1 MNTAIYFIL
10 MLSAIIL
17 IHELGHFLMARLFN
31 VYVYE
36 FALGMGPRVL
46 QWKGKETIYSLRLLP
61 IGGMVAM
68 AGDEQKE
75 DDFEIP
81 SNRLLGAI
89 AGWKKIFIFLAGPLM
104 NFILAWVIFVGIYA
118 NLGYVFDPPPA
129 VINGVIEDSP
139 AEKAGFEFGDQILKI
154 SFADGTSIEPKDFY
168 EIIQYTQLHTD
179 ETVYTIKRN
188 EEELEITVLP
198 AYNAAEDR
206 YLVGMLLPESNKRAI
221 NFVGA
226 IQEGSKD
233 FIASTTAMV
242 KVLQTMLKGIG
253 LNNLS
258 GPVGIYTMTEQ
269 QISYGII
276 SFLSLVALLSVNVG
290 FMNLLPVPMFDGGRV
305 LIVLIESIIGKKLPE
320 KLEIGLMYGSL
331 ALIVGLFI
339 FVTFNDV
346 SRLLG

>member
-1 MNTAIYFIL
+1 MTTTIYFIL

-36 FALGMGPRVL
+36 FALGMGPQIL
-46 QWKGKETIYSLRLLP
+46 KWQGKETVYSLRLFPL
-61 IGGMVAM
+61 GGMVVL
-68 AGDEQKE
+68 AGDDQK
-75 DDFEIP
+75 DADFEIP
-81 SNRLLGAI
+81 NNRLVSAI
-89 AGWKKIFIFLAGPLM
+89 AGWKKILIFLAGPLM
-104 NFILAWVIFVGIYA
+104 NFILAWVIFVGIYT

-168 EIIQYTQLHTD
+168 EIIQHTQLHTD
-179 ETVYTIKRN
+179 ETVYTIRRN
-188 EEELEITVLP
+188 DEEIEIKVLP
-198 AYNAAEDR
+198 VYNETEDR

-221 NFVGA
+221 DFLGA

-233 FIASTTAMV
+233 FMTSTTAMV
-242 KVLQTMLKGIG
+242 EVLQNMLRGIG
-253 LNNLS
+253 LKNLS

-269 QISYGII
+269 QISYGLI

-290 FMNLLPVPMFDGGRV
+290 FMNLLPVPMFDGGRIL
-305 LIVLIESIIGKKLPE
+305 LILIETIIGRRLPE

-331 ALIVGLFI
+331 ALIVALFI